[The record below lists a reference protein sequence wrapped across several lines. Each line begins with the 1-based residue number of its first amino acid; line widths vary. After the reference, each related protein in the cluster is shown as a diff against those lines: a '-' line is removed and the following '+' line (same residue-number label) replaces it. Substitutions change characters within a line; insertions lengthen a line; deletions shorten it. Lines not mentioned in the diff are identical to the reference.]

1 MYKKKK
7 FKVPLDKFIN
17 YALYHPKRGYYM
29 HKNPFGKDGD
39 FITAPYISIIF
50 SEMICLWLIS
60 FWEKFYMGKEINI
73 VELGAGNG
81 ELMYQIINS
90 AEKFNVFFN
99 KCNFKIFEKSRKLIE
114 LQKKKLKKNKIVWL
128 KNLNELNNKP
138 TIFIGNEFLDAL
150 PIKQYIKSDS
160 KWYERYVE
168 NVSGSYKFTNIKCDI
183 KKIEKK
189 LNFKISKNQKFLEI
203 SFEAVKL
210 LKNLNGIISKKG
222 GCILMID
229 YAYLNN
235 KMFDTLQAVKKH
247 KKVNVLKEVG
257 SADITHIINIPILK
271 KITKSF
277 NLEFDYNT
285 QRDFLLKLGI
295 MKRAEILAANKKS
308 FLEKANIFYRI
319 NRLIGKNQM
328 GELFKVIYFYKKRKK
343 FKLGFE

>member
-1 MYKKKK
+1 
-7 FKVPLDKFIN
+7 
-17 YALYHPKRGYYM
+17 M

-60 FWEKFYMGKEINI
+60 FWEKFYKGKEINI

-81 ELMYQIINS
+81 EMTYQIINS
-90 AEKFNVFFN
+90 AKKFNFFFK

-128 KNLNELNNKP
+128 RNLNELNNKP

-150 PIKQYIKSDS
+150 PVKQYIKSDT

-168 NVSGSYKFTNIKCDI
+168 KISGNYKFTKIKCDI

-189 LNFKISKNQKFLEI
+189 LNFKISKNQKFLEV

-210 LKNLNGIISKKG
+210 LKNLNSIISKKG

-247 KKVNVLKEVG
+247 KKVNVLNEVG

-271 KITKSF
+271 KITKSL

-295 MKRAEILAANKKS
+295 MERAEILAANKKN

-328 GELFKVIYFYKKRKK
+328 GELFKVIYFYKKQKK
-343 FKLGFE
+343 FKLGFK